1 MSPSSSLQVLD
12 GPGEL
17 ATEAA
22 GRFARAAARALERDS
37 LFRVALSGGCTPLQ
51 TYRLLATTPASFP
64 VRWGSV
70 QFFWGDERF
79 VPPDDPQSN
88 YRAACDAFLD
98 HLPCPPAGVFPVP
111 TGEGSP
117 AAAAAAYEATL
128 RSAFAVQ
135 GVPRFDLILLGLG
148 TDGHTASLFPGAT
161 PDPCDATL
169 VVGIQAEGLAPG
181 RISLTP
187 NTLNHAREVVFLV
200 VGANKADILRRVLQ
214 SEAPEPDLP
223 ATLVQ
228 PMDGTITWMAD
239 RAAAADCGQ
248 GTGERS

>member
-1 MSPSSSLQVLD
+1 MSPWSSLQVLD

-22 GRFARAAARALERDS
+22 ARFARAAARALERGS
-37 LFRVALSGGCTPLQ
+37 LFRVALSGGSTPLQ
-51 TYRLLATTPASFP
+51 TYRLLATAPASFP

-88 YRAACDAFLD
+88 YRAACEAFLD
-98 HLPCPPAGVFPVP
+98 HLPRPPAGVFPVP
-111 TGEGSP
+111 TGAGSP

-135 GVPRFDLILLGLG
+135 GVPQFDLILLGLG
-148 TDGHTASLFPGAT
+148 TDGHTASLFPGAI
-161 PDPCDATL
+161 PDPRDAAL
-169 VVGIQAEGLAPG
+169 VAGIQAEGLSPG

-200 VGANKADILRRVLQ
+200 VGADKADILRRVLQ
-214 SEAPEPDLP
+214 SEAPDPDLP

-248 GTGERS
+248 STGERS